1 MIHTIKKAITV
12 LSLVVF
18 GSVLL
23 YNCEPDADSLGEQ
36 LFLDGAAQGNEKSF
50 DVIAFNID
58 NNDSI
63 RSDAGKLGSAVL
75 GAFNEPQFGKQKASY
90 LTQLRLSTYDP
101 DFGTNA
107 VVDSVV
113 LVMKPIYATDSVTT
127 TTDESFVYA
136 GVDGNVDAKKVVN
149 TYPVSKYGKTKING
163 KTTFN
168 IKVFEVTDFLKSA
181 SDTVKS
187 NQQFA
192 YNPTA
197 LGAKEFKGDVSSVTI
212 TKDSDGSSLF
222 TTTTPGIR
230 IKLDKDFFQ
239 TKIIAKKD
247 QPELQDASNFI
258 RYFRGLR
265 IAVDENDG
273 YLFQFSPNDMEMIMY
288 YKYDKTDNG
297 TTTRPQTT
305 YTFALGSG
313 NAHIGQYEYDRD
325 GSTLKNTVIG
335 NRTTGDQKLFAQGM
349 GGPSIGVI
357 IPKEKIDSLK
367 LFYNNNKA
375 AIIGARIRIYT
386 DKNSWDNS
394 YIKPTAFTFL
404 QKYKGKYKPDGS
416 LADPN
421 KTVTNFTDDLL
432 NLSGLAGYT
441 IYKSYDLDKNPAYYE
456 FVVTKSVK
464 DLVEKNDSDSYSTG
478 SYDPIKRNTLYFRI
492 DMGSFLSNS
501 AGTGL
506 AGYQYT
512 SRAFNTNRAVFV
524 GSDPSNA
531 NRVQLKVIYGT
542 K

>member
-313 NAHIGQYEYDRD
+313 NAHIGQYEYDRI
-325 GSTLKNTVIG
+325 NTPYATAMLNI
-335 NRTTGDQKLFAQGM
+335 NDQTGDQKLFTQGM
-349 GGPSIGVI
+349 GGASIGI
-357 IPKEKIDSLK
+357 KIPQSTIDELK
-367 LFYNNNKA
+367 QLYQDKKA

-404 QKYKGKYKPDGS
+404 QKYQKDS
-416 LADPN
+416 
-421 KTVTNFTDDLL
+421 KTVTNFTDDVL
-432 NLSGLAGYT
+432 NLAGVPGYT
-441 IYKSYDLDKNPAYYE
+441 IYKAYDLDKNPAYYE
-456 FVVTKSVK
+456 FIVTKSLK
-464 DLVEKNDSDSYSTG
+464 DLVEKAD
-478 SYDPIKRNTLYFRI
+478 YDPTKKSTIYFRI

-501 AGTGL
+501 DGSGL